1 MGHLGYEMVIELYK
15 DRFYWPNCEN
25 EIKEYVTKKFKCLKD
40 KKPNLAQRAPL
51 ETITMT
57 QPFELI
63 AMDYLHLDHIVDHFT
78 NFAQIFPT
86 KTKSGRSE
94 ADTLF
99 NIYFLDFARPG
110 KGI

>member
-1 MGHLGYEMVIELYK
+1 M
-15 DRFYWPNCEN
+15 
-25 EIKEYVTKKFKCLKD
+25 KD

-63 AMDYLHLDHIVDHFT
+63 TMDYLHLDHIVDHFT